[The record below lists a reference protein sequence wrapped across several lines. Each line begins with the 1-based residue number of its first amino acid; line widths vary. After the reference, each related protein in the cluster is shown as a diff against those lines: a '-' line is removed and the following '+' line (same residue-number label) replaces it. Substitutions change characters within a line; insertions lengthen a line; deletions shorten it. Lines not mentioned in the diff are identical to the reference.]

1 MLGSPLKRCSCH
13 MCSYVLRTKYGDYQM
28 MRINRHFRRKNK
40 QLLKKG
46 KEPLEKISVP
56 YLA

>member
-1 MLGSPLKRCSCH
+1 MSGSPLKKCSCRT
-13 MCSYVLRTKYGDYQM
+13 CSYVLRTNRGSCEMLRWQ
-28 MRINRHFRRKNK
+28 RHFRRKNK
-40 QLLKKG
+40 QLIKEG